1 MSSIQTTVLNELK
14 TLRDVL
20 RWATSQ
26 FNAAELFYGHGNAD
40 AFNDALQLIL
50 HALHLPATEFPEI
63 FADARLTHA
72 EKEAI
77 AQLLH
82 RRIVDR
88 IPVPYLTHEAWFAGM
103 PFYVDERT
111 LIPRSPFAE
120 LIQDSFLPWVT
131 DPDDV
136 STILDMCTGGGC
148 IAIACADAFP
158 EAQVD
163 AVDISPDAL
172 AVAQINID
180 KHQFNDR
187 VTAIQSDLWSAL
199 AGKKYDLIVSN
210 PPYVGADEM
219 ATLPAEYRHEPVSA
233 LEAEDNGLAL
243 VEQILCHAAKHL
255 TPQGHV
261 FVEVGN
267 SDLAVMERWPD
278 IEFFWLEFE
287 HGGHGVFTLD
297 YQQCLDFAKRYSSD
311 SANSFS

>member
-1 MSSIQTTVLNELK
+1 MTSIHTTVLNELQ

-40 AFNDALQLIL
+40 AFNEALQLIL
-50 HALHLPATEFPEI
+50 HSLHLPVTEFPDI
-63 FADARLTHA
+63 FADARLTHT

-77 AQLLH
+77 AELLH

-88 IPVPYLTHEAWFAGM
+88 VPVPYLTHEAWFAGM
-103 PFYVDERT
+103 PFYVDERV

-120 LIQDSFLPWVT
+120 LILDNFLPWVNE
-131 DPDDV
+131 PDNV
-136 STILDMCTGGGC
+136 TSILDMCTGGGC
-148 IAIACADAFP
+148 IAIACAEAFP
-158 EAQVD
+158 EANVD
-163 AVDISPDAL
+163 AIDISSDAL

-180 KHQFNDR
+180 KHKLNDR
-187 VTAIQSDLWSAL
+187 VKTIQSDLWSSL
-199 AGKKYDLIVSN
+199 TTQKYDLIVSN

-219 ATLPAEYRHEPVSA
+219 ATLPKEYRHEPVSA

-243 VEQILCHAAKHL
+243 VEQILCHAAQHL
-255 TPQGHV
+255 TPQGHL

-278 IEFFWLEFE
+278 IEFLWLDFE
-287 HGGHGVFTLD
+287 YGGHGIFTLD
-297 YQQCLDFAKRYSSD
+297 YKQCVAFAKRYSFAPLNSD
-311 SANSFS
+311 S